1 MKFILGVLSTLVVA
15 ILHSTIIL
23 AADLPLVESGKLRRN
38 ILRSELIAKAIALES
53 FAYDTPQQNRQIRT
67 PRHNTTVNWL
77 KNTLEQYGSY
87 YKTYFQPYPMLL
99 HVAANLTVN
108 EKSLEVYALGMSPS
122 GKAKG
127 PLVHIP
133 NLGCAKS
140 DFPTDLTGKIVL
152 ISRGTCQSAIK
163 VAFAG
168 SANAMGAIIY
178 NVNNPLY
185 SSMNG
190 YSLQKT
196 STPEGPYVPT
206 GGITK
211 ADGLDLVAQLDA
223 GVSIIAD
230 LSTETVNKTTYNV
243 IAQTTGGDQDNVLL
257 LGAHTDSIA
266 AGPGINDNGSGTNS
280 LLEIAMQLPKYSVK
294 NAVRFGWWTAEEP
307 GLLGSTFYVAN
318 LNQSEINKIR
328 LVLNFDMLA
337 SPNYIYSIYDGDGSA
352 FNETGPPGS
361 AEAEAAFQN
370 YFTNIAH
377 FNYTE
382 IEFDG
387 RSDYGPF
394 LDVGIPC
401 GGIDTGA
408 EGIKTVEEQAMF
420 GGKAGVAYDI
430 NYHGK
435 GDNLSNL
442 HLGAWTEMTKAL
454 AHMTALYARSWE
466 SLPPRN
472 VSLEAKRMA
481 MEKRSSGGGFG
492 ERENLR
498 HV

>member
-1 MKFILGVLSTLVVA
+1 MKFTPGVIATLV
-15 ILHSTIIL
+15 IIL
-23 AADLPLVESGKLRRN
+23 QASIIWAADLPLVESGKLRRG

-53 FAYDTPQQNRQIRT
+53 FAYNTPQRNRQIGT
-67 PRHNTTVNWL
+67 SGHNTTINWL

-87 YKTYFQPYPMLL
+87 YKTYFQSYPMLL

-122 GKAKG
+122 GKARG
-127 PLVHIP
+127 PLVHVP
-133 NLGCAKS
+133 NLGCQKS
-140 DFPTDLTGKIVL
+140 DFPADLTGKIVL

-163 VAFAG
+163 VAYAG
-168 SANAMGAIIY
+168 AANASGAIIF

-196 STPEGPYVPT
+196 STPEGPFVPT

-370 YFTNIAH
+370 YFTSIAH

-435 GDNLSNL
+435 GDNLSSL

-481 MEKRSSGGGFG
+481 MEKRKSGGRFG
-492 ERENLR
+492 KRKNRR

>member
-1 MKFILGVLSTLVVA
+1 MKLSPVIFTVLAAVSPISTV
-15 ILHSTIIL
+15 L
-23 AADLPLVESGKLRRN
+23 AADLPLVDSDKLRRN

-53 FAYDTPQQNRQIRT
+53 FADNTPQQNRQIGT
-67 PRHNTTVNWL
+67 SGHNTTVNWL
-77 KNTLEQYGSY
+77 KNTLEQYGNY
-87 YKTYFQPYPMLL
+87 YQTYFQPYSMLL

-122 GKAKG
+122 GEAKG

-133 NLGCAKS
+133 NLGCEKS
-140 DFPTDLTGKIVL
+140 DFPADLTGKIVL
-152 ISRGTCQSAIK
+152 ISRGTCQSAVK
-163 VAFAG
+163 VGYAG
-168 SANAMGAIIY
+168 AANASGAIIF

-196 STPEGPYVPT
+196 STPEGPYIPT

-211 ADGLDLVAQLDA
+211 TDGLDLVAQLA
-223 GVSIIAD
+223 SGASIIAD
-230 LSTETVNKTTYNV
+230 LSTKTANKTTYNV

-257 LGAHTDSIA
+257 LGAHTDSVA

-294 NAVRFGWWTAEEP
+294 NAVRFGWWTAEES

-328 LVLNFDMLA
+328 LVLT
-337 SPNYIYSIYDGDGSA
+337 

-430 NYHGK
+430 NYHRK
-435 GDNLSNL
+435 GDSLTNL

-454 AHMTALYARSWE
+454 AHVTALYARSWE

-481 MEKRSSGGGFG
+481 MKKRRSDGSFG
-492 ERENLR
+492 KGKIRQ